1 MTITPLARAQQLVDG
16 IRTDWGRLTK
26 GDINLRRELLA
37 ALCVDVDPLGGL
49 TLKGGIPGLY
59 LFVSARNGDQTAY
72 DLMKEV
78 GADLDFDRPKVPGGK
93 DTNAVRDFIVDLLS
107 TVLMI
112 EYPEV
117 SKSAN
122 DATSGGTSAVDMVRK
137 AIEDAGLGCIDY
149 RAGKADA
156 TVPRSMERAVRRFR
170 AKPKYRELFWP
181 DVD

>member
-1 MTITPLARAQQLVDG
+1 MTLTPLARAQQLVDG
-16 IRTDWGRLTK
+16 IRMDWGRLTK

-49 TLKGGIPGLY
+49 ALRAGIPGLY
-59 LFVSARNGDQTAY
+59 LLICARNGDQTAY
-72 DLMKEV
+72 DLMREI

-93 DTNAVRDFIVDLLS
+93 DANAVRDFMVDLLS

-112 EYPEV
+112 EYPEI

-122 DATSGGTSAVDMVRK
+122 DATSEGASAVDMIRK

-149 RAGKADA
+149 RAGKAGA
-156 TVPRSMERAVRRFR
+156 PVPRSMERAVRRFR

-181 DVD
+181 HVD